1 MEENYTKRVLENLLN
16 SSNSIITRYD
26 LSLKLGAI
34 SLLLD
39 FQNVEKH
46 IEEKIADFESL
57 SLYDEIF
64 DVDFSTYANQFE
76 TISFYKELNS
86 DTDSNVVQPGHII
99 DLLFPGTL
107 IDDNRDKASSIRE
120 FLNFI
125 SSELSIE
132 DITKALSEIKSI
144 LVKELRELN
153 ELKNKDWDDNY
164 YNRMTENLFESHKI
178 VGQDGFC
185 MEPIHDKYLNWKK
198 SPLYNPEALEMR
210 LWKELYDL
218 LVSGFV
224 IVNDEYYIISLA
236 NELYAQAHFDLV
248 QNKTIPEE
256 ELKKRYF
263 FLCKL
268 ISLYDGVFRIKEK
281 AKVGRYLMANRKVI
295 NDDLFMKFFGFVN
308 VQNMIKHDMEIS
320 KPTYQDINSSL
331 PENYLEADKNVFTDT
346 MTLPNGSVVNTRSQ
360 VKKVADKINLNTPH
374 SIGLFKLICDE
385 AGALKGGI
393 NDMDYV
399 RALVVIKAI
408 PIKTKN
414 QIKNICGSFQKKTH
428 GHTRNGKTIPPID
441 KDHRK
446 WKGADKEFGE
456 DAYLKLLE
464 IKK

>member
-120 FLNFI
+120 ILNFI

-178 VGQDGFC
+178 VGQDGFY
-185 MEPIHDKYLNWKK
+185 MEPLHDKYLNWKK

-248 QNKTIPEE
+248 QNKTISEE

-360 VKKVADKINLNTPH
+360 VKKVADKIR
-374 SIGLFKLICDE
+374 IFCRKL
-385 AGALKGGI
+385 
-393 NDMDYV
+393 
-399 RALVVIKAI
+399 
-408 PIKTKN
+408 T
-414 QIKNICGSFQKKTH
+414 CGH
-428 GHTRNGKTIPPID
+428 DRNFPRRT
-441 KDHRK
+441 
-446 WKGADKEFGE
+446 
-456 DAYLKLLE
+456 
-464 IKK
+464 

>member
-46 IEEKIADFESL
+46 IEKKIADFESL

-76 TISFYKELNS
+76 TISFHKELNS
-86 DTDSNVVQPGHII
+86 HTDSNVVQPGHII

-164 YNRMTENLFESHKI
+164 YSRMTENLFESHRI

-198 SPLYNPEALEMR
+198 SPLFNSEALEMR

-218 LVSGFV
+218 LISGFV
-224 IVNDEYYIISLA
+224 IVNDEYYIISSA

-248 QNKTIPEE
+248 QNKTISE
-256 ELKKRYF
+256 
-263 FLCKL
+263 
-268 ISLYDGVFRIKEK
+268 
-281 AKVGRYLMANRKVI
+281 
-295 NDDLFMKFFGFVN
+295 
-308 VQNMIKHDMEIS
+308 
-320 KPTYQDINSSL
+320 
-331 PENYLEADKNVFTDT
+331 
-346 MTLPNGSVVNTRSQ
+346 
-360 VKKVADKINLNTPH
+360 
-374 SIGLFKLICDE
+374 
-385 AGALKGGI
+385 
-393 NDMDYV
+393 
-399 RALVVIKAI
+399 
-408 PIKTKN
+408 
-414 QIKNICGSFQKKTH
+414 
-428 GHTRNGKTIPPID
+428 
-441 KDHRK
+441 
-446 WKGADKEFGE
+446 
-456 DAYLKLLE
+456 
-464 IKK
+464 